1 MSDPDHSELARP
13 EPGDDEDRLEAPPPA
28 EDESPTA
35 EPPPNADEAP
45 TAAPSAEQP
54 DHAQAPPDD
63 ANDVPVTQTS
73 EDEPQAETPED
84 EPDEAVAHPLIEES
98 VLEAADEPAA
108 PEPAVQPQATRV
120 VQADDVSDTG
130 SIPDEPGGE
139 AAAFT
144 GDWQVEMSAH
154 RITIELK
161 RIETRVRELLSDR
174 DSRRKRKL
182 AGTFRWHELEEDI
195 VAWRADRRMAPE
207 TLEELHRL
215 VCRRHFLFCQ
225 LRFAA
230 GTRPTWN
237 S

>member
-1 MSDPDHSELARP
+1 MTEPDDIQPSQP
-13 EPGDDEDRLEAPPPA
+13 EPGDDDTRLEEPPPA
-28 EDESPTA
+28 QDESPTT
-35 EPPPNADEAP
+35 EPPPNADESP
-45 TAAPSAEQP
+45 TVAPSAEQP
-54 DHAQAPPDD
+54 DDAPGPPDHVD
-63 ANDVPVTQTS
+63 DLPVTQAT

-84 EPDEAVAHPLIEES
+84 EPDEAVTHPLMEES
-98 VLEAADEPAA
+98 AVEAEGEPA
-108 PEPAVQPQATRV
+108 PSEPAVQPHAARV

-130 SIPDEPGGE
+130 SIRDEPGGE
-139 AAAFT
+139 TAAFT

-161 RIETRVRELLSDR
+161 RVETRVRELLSDR

-195 VAWRADRRMAPE
+195 IAWRAERRMAPE

-215 VCRRHFLFCQ
+215 VGRRHFLFCQ

>member
-1 MSDPDHSELARP
+1 MSEPDDIQPAQP
-13 EPGDDEDRLEAPPPA
+13 EPGDDDARLEEPPPA
-28 EDESPTA
+28 QDESPTT
-35 EPPPNADEAP
+35 EPPPDADESP
-45 TAAPSAEQP
+45 IEAPSAEQP
-54 DHAQAPPDD
+54 DNAPAPPDD
-63 ANDVPVTQTS
+63 ADELPVTQTS
-73 EDEPQAETPED
+73 DDEPQAETPED
-84 EPDEAVAHPLIEES
+84 EPDEAVTHPLMEES
-98 VLEAADEPAA
+98 AVEATDEPAA
-108 PEPAVQPQATRV
+108 PEPAAPQQATRV
-120 VQADDVSDTG
+120 VQADDESDTG

-139 AAAFT
+139 TAAFT

-161 RIETRVRELLSDR
+161 RVETRVRELLSDR

-195 VAWRADRRMAPE
+195 IAWRAERRMAPE

-215 VCRRHFLFCQ
+215 VGRRHFLFCQ